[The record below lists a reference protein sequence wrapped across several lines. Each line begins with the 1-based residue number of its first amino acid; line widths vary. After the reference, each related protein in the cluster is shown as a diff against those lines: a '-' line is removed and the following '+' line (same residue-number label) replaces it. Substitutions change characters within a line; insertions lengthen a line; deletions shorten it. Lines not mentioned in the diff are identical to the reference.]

1 MKLITNTQITV
12 DGVMQANGGNNPDAR
27 PRIRPRRLGAAA
39 GR

>member
-12 DGVMQANGGNNPDAR
+12 DGVMAGERWEQSGVR
-27 PRIRPRRLGAAA
+27 SRIRPRRMGAAA

>member
-12 DGVMQANGGNNPDAR
+12 DGVMQANGGTTGVR
-27 PRIRPRRLGAAA
+27 SRIRPRRMGAAA